1 MMKNLPKHILQFTPN
16 RRHLKFFLC
25 SWARPLNVMI
35 GSLADFATFYAKRV
49 LVFLRAAR
57 PFQY

>member
-1 MMKNLPKHILQFTPN
+1 MLMGKT
-16 RRHLKFFLC
+16 
-25 SWARPLNVMI
+25 AEVMI

-57 PFQY
+57 PFRY